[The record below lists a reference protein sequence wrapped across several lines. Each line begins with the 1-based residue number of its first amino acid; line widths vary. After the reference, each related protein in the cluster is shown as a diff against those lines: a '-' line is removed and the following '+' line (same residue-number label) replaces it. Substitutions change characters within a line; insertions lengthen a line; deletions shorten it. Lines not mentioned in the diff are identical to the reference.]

1 MSYLG
6 WGKDSLPKSK
16 PAKQTNDAVRAL
28 PGQWYTSPEMYQLE
42 RRAIF
47 SRRWLLIT
55 HQNRIPETGNFVR
68 YTIADYDVV
77 IIRGRDG
84 KVNSFHNVCRHRA
97 YPVVEQDEG
106 KKSILACRYHG
117 WSYGLDGKLAKAPQY
132 QELDGFDKSINGL
145 FPIHVHVDVNGFIW
159 INMDGK
165 QDGPEI
171 PWEQEFDAVDKQER
185 FQELNFDDYHLDHV
199 YELDGKYNWKI
210 ACDNFNE
217 CYHCPTTHPDV
228 PAFLNTESADVETKA
243 GHMQHDHASTPE
255 QRAKGFNVNSTYY
268 FPNVSMSV
276 SPSWMMIQYVDSPLS
291 TRNRC

>member
-6 WGKDSLPKSK
+6 WSGNKDALPKSK
-16 PAKQTNDAVRAL
+16 PSQPVNGAVRAL

-55 HQNRIPETGNFVR
+55 HQNRIPEAGNFLR
-68 YTIADYDVV
+68 YTIADYDV
-77 IIRGRDG
+77 IIIKGRDG
-84 KVNSFHNVCRHRA
+84 KINSFHNVCRHRA

-145 FPIHVHVDVNGFIW
+145 FPIYVHVDINGFIW
-159 INMDGK
+159 INMDGNK
-165 QDGPEI
+165 NGPEV
-171 PWEQEFDAVDKQER
+171 PWEKDFDTVDKQER
-185 FQELNFDDYHLDHV
+185 FSEFNFDDYQLDHT
-199 YELDGKYNWKI
+199 YQLDGKYNWKI

-243 GHMQHDHASTPE
+243 GHMQRT
-255 QRAKGFNVNSTYY
+255 
-268 FPNVSMSV
+268 
-276 SPSWMMIQYVDSPLS
+276 
-291 TRNRC
+291 